1 MASFDVAELQRML
14 ANIIRVGVI
23 EELDAANAR
32 VKVNVS
38 GLVTDWLPWGTD
50 AAGRVRKWSPKQVG
64 EQVLLFSPYGDPS
77 QAIVGPS
84 IYQEQFPANDNNM
97 GRETTTFADG
107 TTVSYDQKAGAM
119 TINVAGA
126 GLVNVQCKTA
136 TVKATDQVTLDTP
149 NVHCTGNI
157 KADGEV
163 SDKVRAMSA
172 DRAIYNGHT
181 HPNNAASP
189 PNQKQ

>member
-1 MASFDVAELQRML
+1 MASFDIADIQRML
-14 ANIIRVGVI
+14 ANMIRIGVI

-38 GLVTDWLPWGTD
+38 GQVTDWVPWGTD

-64 EQVLLFSPYGDPS
+64 EQVVLFSPYGDMS
-77 QAIVGPS
+77 QAIVGFS
-84 IYQEQFPANDNNM
+84 LFQDQFPANDNNM
-97 GRETTTFADG
+97 GRETATFADG
-107 TTVSYDQKAGAM
+107 TTASYDQKAGTM
-119 TINVAGA
+119 KITVAGA
-126 GLVNVQCKTA
+126 GLVNVECKTA
-136 TVKATDQVTLDTP
+136 TVTAEDLIKLDSP
-149 NVHCTGNI
+149 EVHCTGNF

>member
-1 MASFDVAELQRML
+1 MASFDVSDIQRML
-14 ANIIRVGVI
+14 ANLIRVGVI
-23 EELDAANAR
+23 QELDAANAR

-64 EQVLLFSPYGDPS
+64 EQVVLFSPYGDPS
-77 QAIVGPS
+77 QAIVGFS
-84 IYQEQFPANDNNM
+84 IFQDQFPANDNNM
-97 GRETTTFADG
+97 GRETATFADG
-107 TTVSYDQKAGAM
+107 TSVSYDQKAGAL
-119 TINVAGA
+119 TVNVAGG

-136 TVKATDQVTLDTP
+136 TVTAADLIKLDSP
-149 NVHCTGNI
+149 EVHCTGNF

-181 HPNNAASP
+181 HPNNGGSP
-189 PNQKQ
+189 PTQEQ